1 VITFGPLRGRG
12 RGREKRYNDFRLQ
25 LEGKIMKIF
34 LYYYLAINLFGVF
47 IMYSDK
53 QKSQKRKWR
62 TPENTLFAIASA
74 FGALGIFIGM
84 RMFRHK
90 TKHNKFVIGI
100 PLILAVQ
107 LFIFFKYIY
116 KIL

>member
-1 VITFGPLRGRG
+1 M
-12 RGREKRYNDFRLQ
+12 
-25 LEGKIMKIF
+25 EGKIMDIF
-34 LYYYLAINLFGVF
+34 LYYFLVINLIGVF

-53 QKSQKRKWR
+53 QKSRKGKWR
-62 TPENTLFAIASA
+62 TPENTIFVIASA
-74 FGALGIFIGM
+74 FGALGVFIGM

-107 LFIFFKYIY
+107 LFIFFKYIFSG
-116 KIL
+116 L

>member
-1 VITFGPLRGRG
+1 M
-12 RGREKRYNDFRLQ
+12 
-25 LEGKIMKIF
+25 EGKIMEMF
-34 LYYYLAINLFGVF
+34 LFYYLAINLLGVF

-53 QKSQKRKWR
+53 QKARKGKWR

-100 PLILAVQ
+100 PLILVVQ

-116 KIL
+116 KIM